1 VSEGLFNFSLPERG
15 VVKFISFIFILSIS
29 LGQWTT
35 FQLDESSY
43 LSKKSKTIFRT
54 AGFAATHNFPV
65 DITEKNR
72 IAIGLSTLKGVSANG
87 FLPMI
92 SGKMTVSWNLSL
104 RGRMAAYSAEE
115 GTIQAYGW
123 GLSLNPSKDKEIS
136 KWIIN
141 MDSGK
146 LNSNDALI
154 VSAIQAS
161 ATRQYN
167 LNKFPVYV
175 GFGLNILNANPK
187 SLLDKKYQG
196 KKEIQTNFINVGTKI
211 SMDGLSLIPQLWFGS
226 QYTMVSVN
234 IVGTF

>member
-1 VSEGLFNFSLPERG
+1 MSEGLFNYSLQERG
-15 VVKFISFIFILSIS
+15 AVKYISFIFILSIS

-35 FQLDESSY
+35 FQLDELSNS
-43 LSKKSKTIFRT
+43 SKKSKTIFRT

-65 DITEKNR
+65 AITEKNR
-72 IAIGLSTLKGVSANG
+72 IAIGLSTLKGISANG

-92 SGKMTVSWNLSL
+92 NGNINVSWNLSL

-141 MDSGK
+141 LDSGK

-154 VSAIQAS
+154 VSSIQAS
-161 ATRQYN
+161 ATRQFN
-167 LNKFPVYV
+167 LNMFPVYV

-196 KKEIQTNFINVGTKI
+196 KKEIQTNFINIGTKI
-211 SMDGLSLIPQLWFGS
+211 SIYGLSVIPQLWVGS
-226 QYTMVSVN
+226 QYSMVSVN
-234 IVGTF
+234 IVNTF

>member
-1 VSEGLFNFSLPERG
+1 
-15 VVKFISFIFILSIS
+15 
-29 LGQWTT
+29 
-35 FQLDESSY
+35 
-43 LSKKSKTIFRT
+43 
-54 AGFAATHNFPV
+54 
-65 DITEKNR
+65 
-72 IAIGLSTLKGVSANG
+72 
-87 FLPMI
+87 MI

-167 LNKFPVYV
+167 LNKFPVYF

-187 SLLDKKYQG
+187 LLLDKKYQG

-211 SMDGLSLIPQLWFGS
+211 SMDGLSLIPQLSVGS
-226 QYTMVSVN
+226 QYSIVSVN
-234 IVGTF
+234 IVNTF

>member
-1 VSEGLFNFSLPERG
+1 MRYILHILC
-15 VVKFISFIFILSIS
+15 ISVS

-35 FQLDESSY
+35 FQSNEFSNS
-43 LSKKSKTIFRT
+43 SKKSKTIFRT
-54 AGFAATHNFPV
+54 AGFATTHNFPI

-104 RGRMAAYSAEE
+104 RGRMTAYSAEE

-141 MDSGK
+141 LDSGK

-161 ATRQYN
+161 AARQYN

-187 SLLDKKYQG
+187 SLLDKEYQG

-211 SMDGLSLIPQLWFGS
+211 SMGGLSLIPQLWFGS
-226 QYTMVSVN
+226 QYSMVSVN